1 MLESNIFDWFVEH
14 GGMTAENGQR
24 LRDLVLSRGNSQPV
38 KDLFAACTGRLA
50 PDMKSLI
57 RARGLAD

>member
-1 MLESNIFDWFVEH
+1 
-14 GGMTAENGQR
+14 MTAENGQR

-38 KDLFAACTGRLA
+38 KDLFAAFTGRLA